1 MALVWADRVRE
12 TSSSSGTGTI
22 TPNGVFNASFK
33 SITSVLALG
42 DTAYFTVIDNSN
54 NWNTF
59 LGTWDGTAVT
69 RTTILAGSSAGAVS
83 LSGTEVE
90 IWIDAPADWIGTRT
104 ANDTNAALRDRTT
117 HTGTQTVGTIT
128 GLNAIATSG
137 SATDLGSGLLPAA
150 RFDDTAHGTRAGGTL
165 HANVVAAGAAGFI
178 TGTDKTKLDGIAT
191 GATANAADADLRDR
205 TTHTGTQAVG
215 TITGLNSIAT
225 SGSAADLGAGLLP
238 AARFDDTAHGARAG
252 GTLHANVV
260 AAGAAGFLTG
270 ADKTKLD
277 GIAAGATANTGTVTD
292 VTGTAPVVSSGGIT
306 PAISMPAATN
316 AAAGYATAA
325 HISAI
330 EANTAKVTNATHTG
344 DATGDTAL
352 TVVAV
357 NGVVLSALAT
367 GILRNTTA
375 TGAPS
380 IALNSDLPVM
390 SATVGGAVPTPPNN
404 TTTFLRGDGTFA
416 AAAAGG
422 ITYTT
427 TKTANYTAVAN
438 DGVLTN
444 TTGGAF
450 TVTLPASPANGTQVI
465 IADAAGT
472 WGTNNLTVGRNGL
485 NIADLAEDLVLDIM
499 GVSVQFIYNSSGT
512 PTWEVFS
519 QVGGGGATTAQA
531 DGGNASSNYTYN
543 QSINGGA
550 A

>member
-83 LSGTEVE
+83 LSGTGVE

-150 RFDDTAHGTRAGGTL
+150 RFDDTAHGTRAGGAL

-277 GIAAGATANTGTVTD
+277 GIVAGATANTGTVTD

-427 TKTANYTAVAN
+427 TKIANYTAVAN

-519 QVGGGGATTAQA
+519 QVGGGGAATAQA

-543 QSINGGA
+543 QSINGGEA
-550 A
+550 

>member
-1 MALVWADRVRE
+1 
-12 TSSSSGTGTI
+12 
-22 TPNGVFNASFK
+22 
-33 SITSVLALG
+33 
-42 DTAYFTVIDNSN
+42 
-54 NWNTF
+54 
-59 LGTWDGTAVT
+59 
-69 RTTILAGSSAGAVS
+69 
-83 LSGTEVE
+83 
-90 IWIDAPADWIGTRT
+90 
-104 ANDTNAALRDRTT
+104 
-117 HTGTQTVGTIT
+117 
-128 GLNAIATSG
+128 
-137 SATDLGSGLLPAA
+137 
-150 RFDDTAHGTRAGGTL
+150 
-165 HANVVAAGAAGFI
+165 
-178 TGTDKTKLDGIAT
+178 
-191 GATANAADADLRDR
+191 
-205 TTHTGTQAVG
+205 
-215 TITGLNSIAT
+215 
-225 SGSAADLGAGLLP
+225 
-238 AARFDDTAHGARAG
+238 
-252 GTLHANVV
+252 
-260 AAGAAGFLTG
+260 
-270 ADKTKLD
+270 
-277 GIAAGATANTGTVTD
+277 
-292 VTGTAPVVSSGGIT
+292 
-306 PAISMPAATN
+306 MPAATN

-427 TKTANYTAVAN
+427 TKIANYTAVAN

-519 QVGGGGATTAQA
+519 QVGGGGAATAQA

-543 QSINGGA
+543 QSINGGEA
-550 A
+550 